1 MILHAIEA
9 GAGQPVVFLHGLF
22 GNARNF
28 GTFQRALATRFRVI
42 ALDMR
47 NHGTS
52 PHATG
57 MRYPELAADVL
68 ETLTA
73 LDALPATVIGH
84 SMGGKAAM
92 AAALLRPAEVQ
103 RLLVADIAPVVYQ
116 HHNAAVVRAM
126 QAIPLDPGLT
136 RAAADAALL
145 DAVPDAGVRSF
156 LLHNLRFGAAPA
168 WRIGLAEIA
177 AAIPDLEGWVPLD
190 GTFTGPTLFA
200 TGAQSDYVTSDHR
213 SAIRSLFPKSR
224 FISVKNA
231 GHWLHADHPA
241 AFLAVLEAF
250 LG

>member
-1 MILHAIEA
+1 MILHAIES
-9 GAGQPVVFLHGLF
+9 GTGQPVVFLHGLF

-28 GTFQRALATRFRVI
+28 GTFQRALAARFRVI

-47 NHGTS
+47 NHGAS
-52 PHATG
+52 PHASG
-57 MRYPELAADVL
+57 MRYPVLAADVL

-73 LDALPATVIGH
+73 LDALPAVVIGH

-92 AAALLRPAEVQ
+92 AAALLRPDSVQ
-103 RLLVADIAPVVYQ
+103 RLLVADIAPVAYQ
-116 HHNAAVVRAM
+116 HHNATVVQAM
-126 QAIPLDPGLT
+126 QAIPLDAGLT

-145 DAVPDAGVRSF
+145 GSVPDASVRSF
-156 LLHNLRFGAAPA
+156 LLQNLRFGAAPA

-177 AAIPDLEGWVPLD
+177 AAILDLEGWEPLD
-190 GTFTGPTLFA
+190 GVYAGPTLFA
-200 TGAQSDYVTSDHR
+200 TGAQSDYVTSEHR
-213 SAIRSLFPKSR
+213 PVIRSLFPKSR
-224 FISVKNA
+224 FVSVKKA